1 MLWDREKIDCFYKW
15 FGNMRVKHVVW
26 FGKKEQSEHQKRD
39 NFDPWWIRC
48 RSLFGSDCVF
58 ESLIQGRNRGGGGT
72 SQYEQRAGPW
82 CPRMDWMDGA
92 TFLPF
97 SSTIA
102 PRCRVSLQRADSL
115 YAAFSRDFTTP
126 SFAHTPLAR
135 LHNMFEPIARTIL
148 AGTQHTAQG
157 KI

>member
-1 MLWDREKIDCFYKW
+1 
-15 FGNMRVKHVVW
+15 
-26 FGKKEQSEHQKRD
+26 
-39 NFDPWWIRC
+39 
-48 RSLFGSDCVF
+48 
-58 ESLIQGRNRGGGGT
+58 
-72 SQYEQRAGPW
+72 
-82 CPRMDWMDGA
+82 MDGA

-97 SSTIA
+97 SYTIA

-157 KI
+157 KFNEGELGHHIPQSVTVSQSVLSTCSRQIHNQEITSHREKCDLLKFALMHIVNLKNYQPKKSCYPKLIVET